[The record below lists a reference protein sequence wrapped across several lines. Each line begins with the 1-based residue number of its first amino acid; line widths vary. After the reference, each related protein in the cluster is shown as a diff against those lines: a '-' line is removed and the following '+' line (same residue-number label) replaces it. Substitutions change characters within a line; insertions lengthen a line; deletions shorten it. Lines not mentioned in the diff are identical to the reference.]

1 MLPHAISKISHFEKN
16 ELTPQVLED
25 IWFEVGEKLIS
36 WFLAPKAINV

>member
-1 MLPHAISKISHFEKN
+1 
-16 ELTPQVLED
+16 VLED